1 MRPARRA
8 PQGRGF
14 RRFFA
19 RAKVALRS
27 ARLYG
32 RMPLIDLIAALGLFL
47 AAALAVVTVLT
58 AVLVGLSRLELATVP
73 ARRR

>member
-1 MRPARRA
+1 
-8 PQGRGF
+8 
-14 RRFFA
+14 
-19 RAKVALRS
+19 
-27 ARLYG
+27 
-32 RMPLIDLIAALGLFL
+32 MPLIDLIAALGLFL